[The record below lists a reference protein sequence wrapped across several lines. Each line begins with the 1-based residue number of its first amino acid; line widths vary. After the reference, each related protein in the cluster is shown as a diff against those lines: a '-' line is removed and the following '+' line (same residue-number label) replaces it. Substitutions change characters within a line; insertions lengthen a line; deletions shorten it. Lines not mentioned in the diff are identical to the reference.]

1 MKLDVSPF
9 QFCIC
14 ESPTKA
20 TRVYCTSK
28 PVPQSEPH
36 GIQLNKG
43 KAKECQ
49 ALYQMLRVKMDDR
62 HLSSRKDLPSEMRQQ
77 ITLNQGEPVLETD
90 DQWSPQARMLIL
102 RLSRKEA

>member
-14 ESPTKA
+14 ESPTTA

-49 ALYQMLRVKMDDR
+49 ALYQMLRVKMGDR

-90 DQWSPQARMLIL
+90 D
-102 RLSRKEA
+102 